1 MTTNRGIGKQRAR
14 SEDDKAARRRHLLDA
29 AEQLLGSIPY
39 EQLALATVARA
50 AGLSKASA
58 YTYFPTKES
67 LFLALLER
75 RLTHWITTLADRIGR
90 RTRTPRTLAR
100 TIAESLADD
109 GLTRAL
115 LGRLHAT
122 LETNVPDAE
131 VLAFK
136 RFLASVVAQGGA
148 LVEHAVPALPAGQG
162 EHLLLLTCALVI
174 GLGTLSE
181 RSDNVARALEADL
194 ELSRRFDIDFSDELS
209 NALEALIASAMARAA
224 E

>member
-1 MTTNRGIGKQRAR
+1 MASNRSIGKQRAR

-29 AEQLLGSIPY
+29 AEQLLGGIPY
-39 EQLALATVARA
+39 EQLALATVAET

-75 RLTHWITTLADRIGR
+75 RLSLWITTLADRIGR
-90 RTRTPRTLAR
+90 RSRTPRALAR
-100 TIAESLADD
+100 MISESLADD

-115 LGRLHAT
+115 LGRLHST

-136 RFLASVVAQGGA
+136 RFLASVVARGGV
-148 LVEHAVPALPAGQG
+148 LVEHAVPALAAGQG
-162 EHLLLLTCALVI
+162 EHLLLLTHALVI

-181 RSDNVARALEADL
+181 RSDNVARALGADP
-194 ELSRRFDIDFSDELS
+194 ELSKRFDIDFGDELS
-209 NALEALIASAMARAA
+209 NALEALIASAVARPAA
-224 E
+224 